1 MMRALPTATVSSP
14 PPTAASRNAT
24 PSGRLQCQPRNWN
37 GVEAVF
43 WAMKTSSRIKVRKP
57 PISADHNAAA
67 RVNLTA
73 CSPDAG
79 TTGGAGGG
87 GVGESGGF
95 LLMYSS
101 LPHPRQKET
110 DNAGK
115 PLLTLGSAV

>member
-1 MMRALPTATVSSP
+1 MIRAEPTATVSSP

-24 PSGRLQCQPRNWN
+24 PSGRLQCQPKNWN

-43 WAMKTSSRIKVRKP
+43 WAMKTSSKIKIRKP
-57 PISADHNAAA
+57 PISADHKAAA

-79 TTGGAGGG
+79 PTDGVGAG
-87 GVGESGGF
+87 GVGEAGGL

-101 LPHPRQKET
+101 LPYPRQKET
-110 DNAGK
+110 DNAGM
-115 PLLTLGSAV
+115 PLCDVAAAG